1 MLLKVQGSFK
11 QRLGPRVLESPE
23 RFKTP
28 SAKGVFNDH
37 GPALFA
43 ALGVNDSAS
52 FWRCQIEAI
61 YRRRNPHKLSNVE
74 ALLEKYKDKEAVLYA
89 KVCKARSLSRNG
101 IAAGPGAADA
111 AIVNDMMMNHARFLD
126 LDPHRDFYLP
136 DLVRALVR
144 VQDQRSDL
152 LPIFVS

>member
-43 ALGVNDSAS
+43 ALGVRALAQASLKGVDSTAPRLPRVTYKPTTLLPMHQEIATRRNLRESKTSDAS
-52 FWRCQIEAI
+52 TVMKRSAAEISEAI
-61 YRRRNPHKLSNVE
+61 AESLKGLWLSSSCKGPHLVSARLPLCCPELS
-74 ALLEKYKDKEAVLYA
+74 
-89 KVCKARSLSRNG
+89 
-101 IAAGPGAADA
+101 
-111 AIVNDMMMNHARFLD
+111 
-126 LDPHRDFYLP
+126 
-136 DLVRALVR
+136 LVSSGR
-144 VQDQRSDL
+144 
-152 LPIFVS
+152 

>member
-1 MLLKVQGSFK
+1 MRGLQGLNRCSRYILHPDLCRSK
-11 QRLGPRVLESPE
+11 TGRLAGLSEASQSRS
-23 RFKTP
+23 
-28 SAKGVFNDH
+28 NN
-37 GPALFA
+37 LFEK
-43 ALGVNDSAS
+43 D
-52 FWRCQIEAI
+52 R
-61 YRRRNPHKLSNVE
+61 PHI
-74 ALLEKYKDKEAVLYA
+74 
-89 KVCKARSLSRNG
+89 RNG